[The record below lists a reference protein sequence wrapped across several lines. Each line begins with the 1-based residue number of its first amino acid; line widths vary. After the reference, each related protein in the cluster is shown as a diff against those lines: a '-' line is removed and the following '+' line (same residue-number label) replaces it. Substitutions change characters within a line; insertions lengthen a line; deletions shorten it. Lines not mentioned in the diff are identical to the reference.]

1 VPVVTIQMWEGQPTH
16 NKRAMARQITDVMA
30 PFMNNKPDA
39 IIVVFQEIP
48 LDCYARGGELSFDRP
63 DIQEKLSKGLPV
75 SGDGLPVSG
84 HPGST

>member
-1 VPVVTIQMWEGQPTH
+1 VPVVTIQMWEGQSTDS
-16 NKRAMARQITDVMA
+16 KRAMARQITDVLE

-39 IIVVFQEIP
+39 ITVVFQEIP
-48 LDCYARGGELSFDRP
+48 LDCWARGGELSFDRP

-84 HPGST
+84 DPGPA

>member
-1 VPVVTIQMWEGQPTH
+1 
-16 NKRAMARQITDVMA
+16 MA

-84 HPGST
+84 DPGSI